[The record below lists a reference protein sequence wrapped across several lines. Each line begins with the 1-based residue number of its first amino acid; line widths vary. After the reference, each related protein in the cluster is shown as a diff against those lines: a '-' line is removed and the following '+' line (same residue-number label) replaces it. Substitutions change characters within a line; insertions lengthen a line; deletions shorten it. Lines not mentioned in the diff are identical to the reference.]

1 MKSIAEK
8 NKKIALGWRQQRLP
22 WRRML
27 ISFMLHRACVELF
40 ESISGTAGKKTFF
53 LPCTD
58 NKRSRSRQI
67 IRLPTLGYQHRICL
81 NIKNQAELHTVRLSV
96 LFNFSTYDKNY
107 RATAGH

>member
-1 MKSIAEK
+1 
-8 NKKIALGWRQQRLP
+8 
-22 WRRML
+22 ML
-27 ISFMLHRACVELF
+27 ISFMPHRACVELL
-40 ESISGTAGKKTFF
+40 ESISGTKGKRTFA

-58 NKRSRSRQI
+58 NQRNRSRQI
-67 IRLPTLGYQHRICL
+67 TRLPTLGYQHQICL